1 MENDKKKWF
10 HFYLQYRK
18 EEKEKINIQVYFK
31 NQNTLLKITKS
42 SYIPFEILQQ
52 RI

>member
-1 MENDKKKWF
+1 MENDKKKWL

-18 EEKEKINIQVYFK
+18 EEKEKNIQVYFK